1 MCNCPLHHHVRK
13 KILIKRNMYRKDIER
28 TCVNKLTKLISS
40 VKEKNCSKFFYNA
53 NNSPDIEEEIIK
65 QINTVKP
72 FNMELPKTIPG
83 KSFVSEE

>member
-1 MCNCPLHHHVRK
+1 MCHCPLHHHVRK

-53 NNSPDIEEEIIK
+53 SNSPDIEEEIIK
-65 QINTVKP
+65 QINTVKLLYRK
-72 FNMELPKTIPG
+72 NKKTVKKKLI
-83 KSFVSEE
+83 